1 MITESS
7 SPGASQPTKIS
18 GRWAFTWGVGELL
31 IVTVLGWDM
40 PWTWLRCK
48 LTTCTLNI
56 LNHSNWLNHAQWPE
70 SAITWH
76 SSKMQQQQRRRRQRR
91 QQHEHSQVDCAWHL
105 HRKLQIFP
113 NLLGKSALK
122 GERNKILFPLNTGSL
137 ACRQARVQTC
147 VQTCCRCQNQY
158 KISTSTSTGY
168 RWL

>member
-1 MITESS
+1 MFFGPEIEQMITESS

-31 IVTVLGWDM
+31 IVADRHGFGLGYAHGHHDSGANS
-40 PWTWLRCK
+40 PHAHATS
-48 LTTCTLNI
+48 
-56 LNHSNWLNHAQWPE
+56 LNHSNWVNRAQWPE

-122 GERNKILFPLNTGSL
+122 GERNKILFSPEH
-137 ACRQARVQTC
+137 RQPRV
-147 VQTCCRCQNQY
+147 
-158 KISTSTSTGY
+158 
-168 RWL
+168 